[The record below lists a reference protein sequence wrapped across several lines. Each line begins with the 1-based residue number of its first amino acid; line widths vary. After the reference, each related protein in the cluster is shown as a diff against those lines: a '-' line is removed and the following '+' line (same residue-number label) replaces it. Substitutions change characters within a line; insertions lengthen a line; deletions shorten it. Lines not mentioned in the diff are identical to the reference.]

1 MSVAIIIK
9 NTILVVLIILIGHF
23 MVKNFLLD
31 KKSSSSKLVTTN
43 TTIKTQDKS
52 NDISGALV
60 PLKNEVTPSPITPDS
75 ETPIAKPSSDAVQT
89 IHGGLDKA
97 KEELLKFIDDD
108 EDEDNVDRYFSK
120 DATLPPQPTDN
131 CKAKVLDP
139 ILPLN
144 TTCDQSIQMMAK
156 HSNDKVVK
164 VGTAGVCN
172 PQKDVVMLNEYEN
185 ENTMNGGTLF
195 GGLSAYD
202 AFDNN
207 FHSFFDSA

>member
-31 KKSSSSKLVTTN
+31 KKHKTLPTPTKTTPTDPN
-43 TTIKTQDKS
+43 K
-52 NDISGALV
+52 DIGGALV
-60 PLKNEVTPSPITPDS
+60 PVKNDLAPSPILPES

-89 IHGGLDKA
+89 IQGGLDKA
-97 KEELLKFIDDD
+97 KEELLKFIDD
-108 EDEDNVDRYFSK
+108 EDDDDTVDRYFSK

-131 CKAKVLDP
+131 CKVKVLDTM
-139 ILPLN
+139 LPLS
-144 TTCDQSIQMMAK
+144 TTCDQTIQSMPK
-156 HSNDKVVK
+156 NDKAIK
-164 VGTAGVCN
+164 TGTEGVSN
-172 PQKDVVMLNEYEN
+172 PNKNIVMLKEYEN
-185 ENTMNGGTLF
+185 ESTMNGGELF

-207 FHSFFDSA
+207 FHSFFESA